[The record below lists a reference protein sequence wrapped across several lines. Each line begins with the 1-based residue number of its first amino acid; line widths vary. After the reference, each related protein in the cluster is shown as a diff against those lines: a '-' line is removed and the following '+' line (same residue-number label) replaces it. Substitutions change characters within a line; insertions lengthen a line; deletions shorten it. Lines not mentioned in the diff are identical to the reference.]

1 MIMLV
6 SVIVFSS
13 VMKLNGVWN
22 SSRNSVVLMMFSGV
36 VISIIVVCEKLC
48 SCSISSVVIIIRN
61 SGMLVLIEFWLCVEF
76 FMVLLV
82 FSR

>member
-6 SVIVFSS
+6 RVMVLSRVI
-13 VMKLNGVWN
+13 KLNGVWN
-22 SSRNSVVLMMFSGV
+22 SSRNKVVLMMFSGV

-48 SCSISSVVIIIRN
+48 SCSISNVVIMIRN
-61 SGMLVLIEFWLCVEF
+61 SGMLVLIEFCLCVEF